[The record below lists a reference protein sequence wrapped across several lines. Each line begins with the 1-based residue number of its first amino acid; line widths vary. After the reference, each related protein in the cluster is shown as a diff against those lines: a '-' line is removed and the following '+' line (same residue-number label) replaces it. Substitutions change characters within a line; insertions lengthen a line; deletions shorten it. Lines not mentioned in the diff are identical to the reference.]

1 MDSIKYL
8 KEKLQQ
14 ISTLG
19 MTITARSDAFCC
31 IGIDWRGITLAYLRK
46 INGKAELQI
55 LETVPC
61 DQNNPIIELWS
72 LVKKHELEGVNCS
85 WVLNPSQ
92 YQLLVHD
99 ELPVKDEEFQSAVR
113 WQIRKLL
120 PFSIDD
126 AYIDS
131 FVIPPAQ
138 ITNPKKMIMIVAA
151 QRSIIHPLAL
161 QISESGLNLT
171 NIDIQELAL
180 RNITALYEKDDTT
193 TALLYLREKAS
204 ELVITR
210 QKLFY
215 FSRHLD
221 WNFDFLTKSVVDQD
235 SINGYLDKLSLEI
248 QRSFDYFHSQWRIP
262 APSRVLIASLN
273 PEILDVASYLSQRLK
288 VQASN
293 IDLNLMISSKMKL
306 TRAQEFQYLPVIG
319 GVIKD
324 EIDYATAD

>member
-19 MTITARSDAFCC
+19 MTATARSDAFCC
-31 IGIDWRGITLAYLRK
+31 IGLDWRGITLAYLRK
-46 INGKAELQI
+46 INGKAELQF

-61 DQNNPIIELWS
+61 DQNNPIVDLWS
-72 LVKKHELEGVNCS
+72 LVKKHNLEGVNCS

-92 YQLLVHD
+92 YQLLSYD

-120 PFSIDD
+120 PFPIDD

-131 FVIPPAQ
+131 FAIPPAQ

-171 NIDIQELAL
+171 SIDIQELAL

-193 TALLYLREKAS
+193 TALLYLQEKAG
-204 ELVITR
+204 ELIISR
-210 QKLFY
+210 HKLFY
-215 FSRHLD
+215 FSRRLD
-221 WNFDFLTKSVVDQD
+221 WNFDFLTKSTLDHD
-235 SINGYLDKLSLEI
+235 TINAYLDKLSLEI

-262 APSRVLIASLN
+262 APARVLIVSLN

-288 VQASN
+288 VQVSN
-293 IDLNLMISSKMKL
+293 LDLNELLASKTKL
-306 TRAQEFQYLPVIG
+306 TQTQVFQYLPVIG

-324 EIDYATAD
+324 EIDYATAG